1 MYVFSMLKKTISAKS
16 QGFKEKL
23 DQKYCGCLALLM
35 EGCGYTSVSLKILA
49 AQFFAYVVVFFFFLT
64 GPLKFGFECL
74 SL

>member
-35 EGCGYTSVSLKILA
+35 EGCGYTSISLKILA
-49 AQFFAYVVVFFFFLT
+49 AQFFAYVESSFFFFFNWVLEVW
-64 GPLKFGFECL
+64 F
-74 SL
+74 